1 MAGETDRETDKGTTI
16 IKSIFYIWSV
26 TASRRTGRH
35 WDARRTHKYGHT
47 HTDSRT
53 QAADDGH
60 TKVDLDFE
68 LSKPKT
74 N

>member
-1 MAGETDRETDKGTTI
+1 MA
-16 IKSIFYIWSV
+16 
-26 TASRRTGRH
+26 A
-35 WDARRTHKYGHT
+35 AHT
-47 HTDSRT
+47 HQDTHTPTPAHTDAEQR
-53 QAADDGH
+53 QPADDGH

>member
-1 MAGETDRETDKGTTI
+1 M
-16 IKSIFYIWSV
+16 
-26 TASRRTGRH
+26 TAARRTGRH
-35 WDARRTHKYGHT
+35 WDARRTHKYGSSAHTPRHT
-47 HTDSRT
+47 HTPTPAHTDAEQR
-53 QAADDGH
+53 QPADDGH